1 MEGNATGSW
10 LSVVLALA
18 PIAIK
23 GVDLL
28 IDHIKDK
35 KNEDEKNERQRIE
48 EQMDL
53 KIKELQEQNEL
64 NEEINRKSTK
74 RIQDLENLLKENMD
88 EMKRRDLER
97 EKELI
102 EKEKKERY
110 RQDEL
115 IRQKKEALLKCKES
129 LSNEFSKGI
138 IKCITKFSKEE
149 KVWLENLNE
158 PEI

>member
-97 EKELI
+97 EKELHNPPSYPRKVFNRKR
-102 EKEKKERY
+102 EKRK
-110 RQDEL
+110 
-115 IRQKKEALLKCKES
+115 I
-129 LSNEFSKGI
+129 
-138 IKCITKFSKEE
+138 
-149 KVWLENLNE
+149 
-158 PEI
+158 

>member
-64 NEEINRKSTK
+64 NEEIYIYMQNKYA
-74 RIQDLENLLKENMD
+74 I
-88 EMKRRDLER
+88 
-97 EKELI
+97 I
-102 EKEKKERY
+102 EKEILYLK
-110 RQDEL
+110 L
-115 IRQKKEALLKCKES
+115 ILI
-129 LSNEFSKGI
+129 FFI
-138 IKCITKFSKEE
+138 
-149 KVWLENLNE
+149 
-158 PEI
+158 